1 MNDTRGQQ
9 HAASGETLGD
19 LVAVHVWDWPVRL
32 FHWAVVVL
40 VAVAVATATIGGDAM
55 VWHMRAGYAV
65 LALVLFRIAWGFVGT
80 RHARFSSFL
89 RGPRTAAQ
97 YARALARRA
106 HLPSVGHNPLG
117 GWSVIALL
125 AVLLLQALTGLGA
138 NDDVIY
144 EGPLVKHISSALSS
158 ELTALHHLNV
168 WAIGILVGI
177 HVSAVIGH
185 LALIKEN
192 LVRPMVTGRKRLPPT
207 FARHGIERMPHGR
220 AVALLAA
227 SVFAVWWLVT
237 RV

>member
-1 MNDTRGQQ
+1 MNDTSRPQ

-40 VAVAVATATIGGDAM
+40 VAVAVTTATIGGDAM
-55 VWHMRAGYAV
+55 VWHMRAGYCV
-65 LALVLFRIAWGFVGT
+65 LALVLFRIVWGFVGT

-97 YARALARRA
+97 YAKALARGT

-125 AVLLLQALTGLGA
+125 AVLLLQAVTGLGA

-158 ELTALHHLNV
+158 QLTALHHLNV

-177 HVSAVIGH
+177 HVAAVVGH
-185 LALIKEN
+185 LTLVREN
-192 LVRPMVTGRKRLPPT
+192 LVRPMLTGRKHLSPT

-220 AVALLAA
+220 AAALLAA
-227 SVFAVWWLVT
+227 CSFAVWWLVT